1 MINLPQELDN
11 LSKYYTQKKQ
21 RIDLYLDMN
30 KQKVVGLT
38 KLTFE
43 AKNDNF
49 EEIPENLNLY
59 LNAENININY
69 IKLQKYSKKDIQE
82 NTGRG
87 GRGTGPKN
95 VATNQNLIP
104 LEYKNTST
112 YEYKDYLKELYE
124 NIEDIES
131 FNNVNRVEWEIRQQ
145 GNLIIK
151 LPKKYII
158 DKNIIINN
166 NSVTNKNDDN
176 TDKQHI
182 NNNKI
187 NNEKQSLNKNNNLI
201 HKIKIIINYI
211 LIEKNIGIIFQ
222 EFYESRTDTSYT
234 ICYTPNF
241 YYNTQNW
248 VPCIYK
254 LNLQIFWSLYLY
266 IPDNYM
272 AYTSC
277 LLNQITK
284 DTNGKKLIVS
294 KCNEPTTARNIGFI
308 SLHDKLFIRYF
319 DPSNKNFYIVGNES
333 KREKIE
339 QNLINNKLI
348 GTLYNY
354 YDEFFDINE
363 INIKSN
369 LNTPTAIIFIPY
381 LSINCPS
388 QGFKKFLKLK
398 DEFYF
403 SFIKFP
409 SLYILPEKFIY
420 TQLVPEISKIQL
432 RMLSKIFITNYIG
445 GLIIEKTYADF
456 WIINGLESW
465 LSNLFLNKVFDSCYI
480 KAKLY
485 QYILKFKKICKEGK
499 EKLPLYT
506 NNFSHPLEVQLNPI
520 YDLKSKIIFHL
531 LESAVEKIFIQ
542 KALKN
547 IINERNKKGYNI
559 STESLIKIFKKNCGI
574 NLKHF
579 MDLYVYKTG
588 MFEINLDYTYSQK
601 TNSIDIK
608 IHQEQIAK
616 YYYEKHPFFYIDNID
631 MNFLNKVGKN
641 IQVIDY
647 RTKPNRYFNVMFN
660 LNILQ
665 TNGIEIMKDIHQIKL
680 ESDKETYTQNFP
692 LISKIRKTDLKK
704 REQEFIQDLI
714 DKTGIN
720 KIYQNDEIEK
730 IFTQNS
736 ILWLRVDSELSS
748 LHINK
753 INQQHILYE
762 YIKIFRDGDYVGQME
777 SLYNIGKSE
786 ENYSKTLKILRTLI
800 EYPNIYYKI
809 RQYAIK
815 VYIKILLKLKNE
827 DEYQFLL
834 DILDDCYND
843 LLKNKTNL
851 NLEAYY
857 VMKEI
862 VKYLGEYKETNFNTF
877 YTVGLVTNSTMQ
889 NKIIEKF
896 LAILFSNELN
906 TITGY
911 DNCYI
916 MADILI
922 SSSKLNLQEKSNY
935 LLKKILKNL
944 RIEKLKRSVN
954 EITIISTLYALINLL
969 IRNKFFIMKEKS
981 KFNEILNEI
990 FQEVNYY
997 INNDTENYELKV
1009 FLEYF
1014 HIFMIFYK
1022 SQNFSEFSKNLLF
1035 FVLGE
1040 ENINN
1045 INYTNS
1051 NIDNNN
1057 NINSFSTKNNLEI
1070 ITKIKAM
1077 SYLFEDNILYFE
1089 TIEDKIILLSSLKKI
1104 LFSPICYIRG
1114 DCRYIMQELY
1124 SKFFSQEIK
1133 EKEKY
1138 KDKEKSEVKEDYNS
1152 KEFLL
1157 NKINKNYINYSSK
1170 PYADDDWLYTFIN
1183 EDRASLESEDD
1194 ENNEQDDMSNDTNRP
1209 GSING
1214 INSVQIKK
1222 YKQKYKDDEY
1232 ALNNIDIN
1240 LEKSFNEILIDI
1252 VEKLWGHPIAEP
1264 FTYELNE
1271 ETLGDLY
1278 QQYMDIINNPI
1289 DLDTI
1294 KKKILRNEYDSF
1306 MSFNKDV
1313 NLMFYN
1319 CRLFNQRG
1327 SPLYIQGNHLEDYY
1341 KLITTPLKKNKLL
1354 NKNYQPIGNIKISL
1368 DGNNNNI
1375 IESDKKLNSEEKN
1388 SNMNYINKI
1397 NINLNNSDIK
1407 SKSSNKNNHFLSYDK
1422 NENHEENNKFMIPS
1436 SIMDFHDYEEGES
1449 SKNNVELLNK
1459 KEVLSKNKNHNKK
1472 NKSNKNKKT
1481 ITTTNQSSNF
1491 IINLDEKDE

>member
-1 MINLPQELDN
+1 MINPSQELDN

-30 KQKVVGLT
+30 SHKVVGLT

-43 AKNDNF
+43 AKNEIF
-49 EEIPENLNLY
+49 EEIPEFLTLDLNG
-59 LNAENININY
+59 ENIDINY
-69 IKLQKYSKKDIQE
+69 VKMQKNSKKGKEFQE
-82 NTGRG
+82 NIGRG
-87 GRGTGPKN
+87 GRNGRPKN
-95 VATNQNLIP
+95 LAENQNLIP
-104 LEYKNTST
+104 LEFKTCSPNNYKN
-112 YEYKDYLKELYE
+112 YLYNLYE
-124 NIEDIES
+124 NIEELES
-131 FNNVNRVEWEIRQQ
+131 FKNINRVEWEIRQK
-145 GNLIIK
+145 GNLKIK
-151 LPKKYII
+151 IPKKYII
-158 DKNIIINN
+158 DKNAEINN
-166 NSVTNKNDDN
+166 NSAFNKNNDN
-176 TDKQHI
+176 LEK
-182 NNNKI
+182 NLNEN
-187 NNEKQSLNKNNNLI
+187 NNEKQNSLNINNNLI
-201 HKIKIIINYI
+201 KKIKIIINYK

-241 YYNTQNW
+241 YFNTQNW

-254 LNLQIFWSLYLY
+254 LSLQIYWSLYLY

-277 LLNQITK
+277 LLYQINK
-284 DTNGKKLIVS
+284 DPKGKKLIVS

-319 DPSNKNFYIVGNES
+319 DPSNKNFFIVGNES

-339 QNLINNKLI
+339 KNLINNKLI

-381 LSINCPS
+381 LSINCPY

-398 DEFYF
+398 EEFYF

-432 RMLSKIFITNYIG
+432 RVLSKIFITNYIG

-465 LSNLFLNKVFDSCYI
+465 LSNLFLNKVFDNCYI

-485 QYILKFKKICKEGK
+485 QYILKFKKICKAGK
-499 EKLPLYT
+499 ETLPLFT
-506 NNFSHPLEVQLNPI
+506 NNFSHPIEMQLNQI

-531 LESAVEKIFIQ
+531 IEAQIEKIFIQ

-559 STESLIKIFKKNCGI
+559 SNEYLIKIFKKNCGL

-588 MFEINLDYTYSQK
+588 MFEINLDYTYNQK

-608 IHQEQIAK
+608 IHQEQVAK
-616 YYYEKHPFFYIDNID
+616 YYYEKHPYFYLDNID
-631 MNFLNKVGKN
+631 VDFLNKIGKN

-647 RTKPNRYFNVMFN
+647 RTKPNRYFDVLFN

-680 ESDKETYTQNFP
+680 EADKENYSQNFP
-692 LISKIRKTDLKK
+692 LISKIRRTDLKK

-714 DKTGIN
+714 DNTGIN
-720 KIYQNDEIEK
+720 KIYSNDEIEK

-762 YIKIFRDGDYVGQME
+762 YIKLFRDGDYIGQME

-786 ENYSKTLKILRTLI
+786 ENYDKTLKILRTLI
-800 EYPNIYYKI
+800 EYPNIYYKV

-815 VYIKILLKLKNE
+815 IYIKILLKLRNE

-834 DILDDCYND
+834 DMLDDCYNE

-851 NLEAYY
+851 NSETYY

-862 VKYLGEYKETNFNTF
+862 VKYLGEYKETNFNKF

-889 NKIIEKF
+889 NKIIDKF

-981 KFNEILNEI
+981 KYNEILNEI

-997 INNDTENYELKV
+997 INNDTENYELRV

-1022 SQNFSEFSKNLLF
+1022 SQNFSDFSNYLLK
-1035 FVLGE
+1035 FVLE
-1040 ENINN
+1040 EEEDINKN
-1045 INYTNS
+1045 TINEKN
-1051 NIDNNN
+1051 DN
-1057 NINSFSTKNNLEI
+1057 NINSFSIKKNFSM

-1077 SYLFEDNILYFE
+1077 SYLFEDNIIYFDS
-1089 TIEDKIILLSSLKKI
+1089 IEDKIIFLSSLKKI
-1104 LFSPICYIRG
+1104 LFSPICYLRG
-1114 DCRYIMQELY
+1114 DCRYIMQDIYE
-1124 SKFFSQEIK
+1124 KFFYQEISK
-1133 EKEKY
+1133 
-1138 KDKEKSEVKEDYNS
+1138 KSINKNNINEI
-1152 KEFLL
+1152 EFL

-1183 EDRASLESEDD
+1183 EDRASMESDD
-1194 ENNEQDDMSNDTNRP
+1194 DDNNDQDDISNDTHRQVN
-1209 GSING
+1209 ING
-1214 INSVQIKK
+1214 INSLQIKK

-1232 ALNNIDIN
+1232 ALNNLEIN
-1240 LEKSFNEILIDI
+1240 LDNSFNEILLNIID
-1252 VEKLWGHPIAEP
+1252 KLWGHPISEP

-1278 QQYMDIINNPI
+1278 KQYMDIIETPI

-1294 KKKILRNEYDSF
+1294 KNKILRNEYDSF
-1306 MSFNKDV
+1306 ISFNKDI
-1313 NLMFYN
+1313 NLMFNN
-1319 CRLFNQRG
+1319 CRLFNERG
-1327 SPLYIQGNHLEDYY
+1327 SQLYIQGIHLEDYY
-1341 KLITTPLKKNKLL
+1341 KLITTPLKKNKIL
-1354 NKNYQPIGNIKISL
+1354 NKNYNPGNLKISIGNNLNENQKNEDTNKNIINNKNINNDLKIKINSKNAFDYDKNQL
-1368 DGNNNNI
+1368 NNNNNKFI
-1375 IESDKKLNSEEKN
+1375 IPSNVIHFNNIDEESDN
-1388 SNMNYINKI
+1388 
-1397 NINLNNSDIK
+1397 
-1407 SKSSNKNNHFLSYDK
+1407 
-1422 NENHEENNKFMIPS
+1422 
-1436 SIMDFHDYEEGES
+1436 
-1449 SKNNVELLNK
+1449 KNNVELLNK
-1459 KEVLSKNKNHNKK
+1459 KEVLGKNKNHNNKK
-1472 NKSNKNKKT
+1472 NKNNKNKSKKYN
-1481 ITTTNQSSNF
+1481 ITNNTNSSF
-1491 IINLDEKDE
+1491 IINLDEKDEDL

>member
-1 MINLPQELDN
+1 MTNPSQEVDN

-21 RIDLYLDMN
+21 RIDLFLDMN
-30 KQKVVGLT
+30 SQKVVGQT
-38 KLTFE
+38 KLTF
-43 AKNDNF
+43 AVKNEII
-49 EEIPENLNLY
+49 EEIPEILTLY
-59 LNAENININY
+59 LNAENININSVKMQ
-69 IKLQKYSKKDIQE
+69 INKKKE
-82 NTGRG
+82 KEFSEGPGKGGRG
-87 GRGTGPKN
+87 GSSKN
-95 VATNQNLIP
+95 LIIEQNFIP
-104 LEYKNTST
+104 LEYKNSWTN
-112 YEYKDYLKELYE
+112 EYKNYLNNLYE
-124 NIEDIES
+124 NIEELES
-131 FNNVNRVEWEIRQQ
+131 FKNINRVEWEIRQQ
-145 GNLIIK
+145 GNLSIK
-151 LPKKYII
+151 IPKKFII
-158 DKNIIINN
+158 DNNGGINN
-166 NSVTNKNDDN
+166 NSISNKNEDIL
-176 TDKQHI
+176 DKNINI
-182 NNNKI
+182 NNKNI
-187 NNEKQSLNKNNNLI
+187 NEKQNSLNKNNNLFQ
-201 HKIKIIINYI
+201 KIKISIDYT
-211 LIEKNIGIIFQ
+211 LIEKNIGIVFQ

-254 LNLQIFWSLYLY
+254 LNLQIFWTLYLY

-277 LLNQITK
+277 LLNQIAK
-284 DTNGKKLIVS
+284 DTNGKKLIIS

-319 DPSNKNFYIVGNES
+319 DPTNKNFFIVANES
-333 KREKIE
+333 KKEKIE
-339 QNLINNKLI
+339 KNLINNKLI

-363 INIKSN
+363 INLKSN

-381 LSINCPS
+381 LSINCPF

-398 DEFYF
+398 EEYYF

-420 TQLVPEISKIQL
+420 SQLVPEISKIQL

-485 QYILKFKKICKEGK
+485 QYILKFKKICKAGK
-499 EKLPLYT
+499 ETLPLYT
-506 NNFSHPLEVQLNPI
+506 NNFSHPIELQLNQI
-520 YDLKSKIIFHL
+520 FDLKSKIVFHL
-531 LESAVEKIFIQ
+531 LEAQVEKIYIQ

-559 STESLIKIFKKNCGI
+559 STDYLVKIFKKNCGN

-588 MFEINLDYTYSQK
+588 MFEINLEYTYSQK

-616 YYYEKHPFFYIDNID
+616 YYYENHPFFYIENID
-631 MNFLNKVGKN
+631 VNFLNKVGKN

-647 RTKPNRYFNVMFN
+647 RTKPNRYFDVFFN

-680 ESDKETYTQNFP
+680 ESDKENYSQNFP

-714 DKTGIN
+714 DNTGIN
-720 KIYQNDEIEK
+720 KIYSNEQIEK

-748 LHINK
+748 LHVNK
-753 INQQHILYE
+753 INQQDILYE
-762 YIKIFRDGDYVGQME
+762 YIKLFRDGDYVGQME

-786 ENYSKTLKILRTLI
+786 ENYDKTLKILRTLI

-815 VYIKILLKLKNE
+815 IYIKILLKLKNE

-834 DILDDCYND
+834 DILDDCYNE

-851 NLEAYY
+851 NLETYY
-857 VMKEI
+857 VMKEV
-862 VKYLGEYKETNFNTF
+862 VKFLGEYKETNFKKF
-877 YTVGLVTNSTMQ
+877 FTVGLVTNSSMQ

-922 SSSKLNLQEKSNY
+922 SSSKLNLQEKSNF

-969 IRNKFFIMKEKS
+969 IRNKFFILKEKT

-997 INNDTENYELKV
+997 INNDTENYELRV

-1014 HIFMIFYK
+1014 HIFMLFYK
-1022 SQNFSEFSKNLLF
+1022 SQNYTEFSNNLVNFIL
-1035 FVLGE
+1035 E
-1040 ENINN
+1040 EDNL
-1045 INYTNS
+1045 
-1051 NIDNNN
+1051 DNNN
-1057 NINSFSTKNNLEI
+1057 SDNNDNNIKAFSIKQNFGM
-1070 ITKIKAM
+1070 ITKIKSM
-1077 SYLFEDNILYFE
+1077 SYLFEDNILYFDS
-1089 TIEDKIILLSSLKKI
+1089 IEDKIIFLSSLKKI
-1104 LFSPICYIRG
+1104 LFSPICYLRG
-1114 DCRYIMQELY
+1114 DCRFIMEDLY
-1124 SKFFSQEIK
+1124 NKFFNQEITQK
-1133 EKEKY
+1133 GINNGENNLKGT
-1138 KDKEKSEVKEDYNS
+1138 N
-1152 KEFLL
+1152 LL
-1157 NKINKNYINYSSK
+1157 NRLNKNYIRYSSK

-1183 EDRASLESEDD
+1183 EDRASLESEED
-1194 ENNEQDDMSNDTNRP
+1194 ENNDQDDISNDTHRP
-1209 GSING
+1209 GGMNG
-1214 INSVQIKK
+1214 INSLQIKK
-1222 YKQKYKDDEY
+1222 YKQKYKDDDY
-1232 ALNNIDIN
+1232 ALNNIEIN
-1240 LEKSFNEILIDI
+1240 TDKPFNEILIDI
-1252 VEKLWGHPIAEP
+1252 VGKLWGHPLSEP

-1278 QQYMDIINNPI
+1278 QQYMDIISTPI

-1294 KKKILRNEYDSF
+1294 KKKILKNGYENFS
-1306 MSFNKDV
+1306 SFNKDI
-1313 NLMFYN
+1313 NLMFNN
-1319 CRLFNQRG
+1319 CRMFNEKF
-1327 SPLYIQGNHLEDYY
+1327 SPLYTQGIHLEEYY
-1341 KLITTPLKKNKLL
+1341 KLISTPLKKIKLINKD
-1354 NKNYQPIGNIKISL
+1354 YHPINIKIP
-1368 DGNNNNI
+1368 NT
-1375 IESDKKLNSEEKN
+1375 
-1388 SNMNYINKI
+1388 
-1397 NINLNNSDIK
+1397 NLE
-1407 SKSSNKNNHFLSYDK
+1407 SNKKIKNDDSNNKSNLSYDK
-1422 NENHEENNKFMIPS
+1422 NKNLNSLEEYDKSELNTNDNNKFLIPS
-1436 SIMDFHDYEEGES
+1436 SGINFNFKDYDEDHS
-1449 SKNNVELLNK
+1449 NNIELLNK
-1459 KEVLSKNKNHNKK
+1459 KEILGKNKNHNKDKKSK
-1472 NKSNKNKKT
+1472 NNKNKNKKNSSNNN
-1481 ITTTNQSSNF
+1481 TNSNF
-1491 IINLDEKDE
+1491 IINLDEKDD

>member
-1 MINLPQELDN
+1 
-11 LSKYYTQKKQ
+11 
-21 RIDLYLDMN
+21 
-30 KQKVVGLT
+30 
-38 KLTFE
+38 
-43 AKNDNF
+43 
-49 EEIPENLNLY
+49 
-59 LNAENININY
+59 
-69 IKLQKYSKKDIQE
+69 
-82 NTGRG
+82 
-87 GRGTGPKN
+87 
-95 VATNQNLIP
+95 
-104 LEYKNTST
+104 
-112 YEYKDYLKELYE
+112 
-124 NIEDIES
+124 
-131 FNNVNRVEWEIRQQ
+131 
-145 GNLIIK
+145 
-151 LPKKYII
+151 
-158 DKNIIINN
+158 
-166 NSVTNKNDDN
+166 
-176 TDKQHI
+176 
-182 NNNKI
+182 
-187 NNEKQSLNKNNNLI
+187 
-201 HKIKIIINYI
+201 
-211 LIEKNIGIIFQ
+211 
-222 EFYESRTDTSYT
+222 
-234 ICYTPNF
+234 
-241 YYNTQNW
+241 
-248 VPCIYK
+248 
-254 LNLQIFWSLYLY
+254 
-266 IPDNYM
+266 
-272 AYTSC
+272 
-277 LLNQITK
+277 
-284 DTNGKKLIVS
+284 
-294 KCNEPTTARNIGFI
+294 
-308 SLHDKLFIRYF
+308 
-319 DPSNKNFYIVGNES
+319 
-333 KREKIE
+333 
-339 QNLINNKLI
+339 
-348 GTLYNY
+348 
-354 YDEFFDINE
+354 
-363 INIKSN
+363 
-369 LNTPTAIIFIPY
+369 
-381 LSINCPS
+381 
-388 QGFKKFLKLK
+388 
-398 DEFYF
+398 
-403 SFIKFP
+403 
-409 SLYILPEKFIY
+409 
-420 TQLVPEISKIQL
+420 
-432 RMLSKIFITNYIG
+432 
-445 GLIIEKTYADF
+445 
-456 WIINGLESW
+456 
-465 LSNLFLNKVFDSCYI
+465 
-480 KAKLY
+480 
-485 QYILKFKKICKEGK
+485 
-499 EKLPLYT
+499 
-506 NNFSHPLEVQLNPI
+506 
-520 YDLKSKIIFHL
+520 
-531 LESAVEKIFIQ
+531 
-542 KALKN
+542 
-547 IINERNKKGYNI
+547 
-559 STESLIKIFKKNCGI
+559 
-574 NLKHF
+574 
-579 MDLYVYKTG
+579 
-588 MFEINLDYTYSQK
+588 
-601 TNSIDIK
+601 
-608 IHQEQIAK
+608 
-616 YYYEKHPFFYIDNID
+616 
-631 MNFLNKVGKN
+631 
-641 IQVIDY
+641 
-647 RTKPNRYFNVMFN
+647 
-660 LNILQ
+660 
-665 TNGIEIMKDIHQIKL
+665 MKDIHQIKL
-680 ESDKETYTQNFP
+680 ESDKENYTQNFP

-714 DKTGIN
+714 DNTGIN
-720 KIYQNDEIEK
+720 KIYPNDEIEK

-786 ENYSKTLKILRTLI
+786 DNYGKTLKILRTLI

-815 VYIKILLKLKNE
+815 VYVKILLKLKNE

-862 VKYLGEYKETNFNTF
+862 VKYLGEYKETNFNKF

-1040 ENINN
+1040 DNINN
-1045 INYTNS
+1045 INYNNNS
-1051 NIDNNN
+1051 NND
-1057 NINSFSTKNNLEI
+1057 NINSSSTKNNLDI
-1070 ITKIKAM
+1070 IIKIKAM

-1089 TIEDKIILLSSLKKI
+1089 SIEDKIILLSSLKKI

-1124 SKFFSQEIK
+1124 SKFFEQEIK

-1138 KDKEKSEVKEDYNS
+1138 KEKAEGQEDYNS
-1152 KEFLL
+1152 KEYLL
-1157 NKINKNYINYSSK
+1157 NKMNKNYINYASK

-1194 ENNEQDDMSNDTNRP
+1194 ENNDQDDMSNDTHRP

-1222 YKQKYKDDEY
+1222 YKQRYKDDEY

-1240 LEKSFNEILIDI
+1240 LEKTFNEILLDI
-1252 VEKLWGHPIAEP
+1252 VDKLWGHPIAEP

-1278 QQYMDIINNPI
+1278 QQYMDIISTPI

-1306 MSFNKDV
+1306 TSFNKDI

-1319 CRLFNQRG
+1319 CRLFNERG
-1327 SPLYIQGNHLEDYY
+1327 SALYVQGIHLEDYY
-1341 KLITTPLKKNKLL
+1341 KLISTPLKKNKLL
-1354 NKNYQPIGNIKISL
+1354 NKNYQPIGNIKISF
-1368 DGNNNNI
+1368 DGNNSMEN
-1375 IESDKKLNSEEKN
+1375 DKKVNSEDKN
-1388 SNMNYINKI
+1388 SNIFNKI

-1407 SKSSNKNNHFLSYDK
+1407 SKSNNKNSFYLSYDK

-1436 SIMDFHDYEEGES
+1436 SIMDINDFEDGES
-1449 SKNNVELLNK
+1449 SKNNAELLNK
-1459 KEVLSKNKNHNKK
+1459 KELLSKNKNHNKK
-1472 NKSNKNKKT
+1472 NKSNKNKKA
-1481 ITTTNQSSNF
+1481 NQNSNF

>member
-1 MINLPQELDN
+1 MINPSQELDN

-30 KQKVVGLT
+30 SHKVVGLT

-43 AKNDNF
+43 AKNEIF
-49 EEIPENLNLY
+49 EEIPEFLTLDLNG
-59 LNAENININY
+59 ENIDINY
-69 IKLQKYSKKDIQE
+69 VKMQKNSKKGKEFQE
-82 NTGRG
+82 NIGRG
-87 GRGTGPKN
+87 GRNGRPKN
-95 VATNQNLIP
+95 LAENQNLIQ
-104 LEYKNTST
+104 LEFKTCSPNNYKN
-112 YEYKDYLKELYE
+112 YLYNLYE
-124 NIEDIES
+124 NIEELES
-131 FNNVNRVEWEIRQQ
+131 FKNINRVEWEIRQK
-145 GNLIIK
+145 GNLKIK
-151 LPKKYII
+151 IPKKYII
-158 DKNIIINN
+158 DKNAEINN
-166 NSVTNKNDDN
+166 NSAFNKNNDN
-176 TDKQHI
+176 LEK
-182 NNNKI
+182 NLNEN
-187 NNEKQSLNKNNNLI
+187 NNEKQNSLNINNNLI
-201 HKIKIIINYI
+201 KKIKIIINYK

-241 YYNTQNW
+241 YFNTQNW

-254 LNLQIFWSLYLY
+254 LSLQIYWSLYLY

-277 LLNQITK
+277 LLYQINK
-284 DTNGKKLIVS
+284 DPKGKKLIVS

-319 DPSNKNFYIVGNES
+319 DPSNKNFFIVGNES

-339 QNLINNKLI
+339 KNLINNKLI

-381 LSINCPS
+381 LSINCPY

-398 DEFYF
+398 EEFYF

-432 RMLSKIFITNYIG
+432 RVLSKIFITNYIG

-465 LSNLFLNKVFDSCYI
+465 LSNLFLNKVFDNCYI

-485 QYILKFKKICKEGK
+485 QYILKFKKICKAGK
-499 EKLPLYT
+499 ETLPLFT
-506 NNFSHPLEVQLNPI
+506 NNFSHPIEMQLNQI

-531 LESAVEKIFIQ
+531 IEAQVEKIFIQ

-559 STESLIKIFKKNCGI
+559 SNEYLIKIFKKNCGL

-588 MFEINLDYTYSQK
+588 MFEINLDYTYNQK

-608 IHQEQIAK
+608 IHQEQVAK
-616 YYYEKHPFFYIDNID
+616 YYYEKHPYFYLDNID
-631 MNFLNKVGKN
+631 VDFLNKIGKN

-647 RTKPNRYFNVMFN
+647 RTKPNRYFDVLFN

-680 ESDKETYTQNFP
+680 EADKENYSQNFP
-692 LISKIRKTDLKK
+692 LISKIRRTDLKK

-714 DKTGIN
+714 DNTGIN
-720 KIYQNDEIEK
+720 KIYSNDEIEK

-762 YIKIFRDGDYVGQME
+762 YIKLFRDGDYIGQME

-786 ENYSKTLKILRTLI
+786 ENYDKTLKILRTLI
-800 EYPNIYYKI
+800 EYPNIYYKV

-815 VYIKILLKLKNE
+815 IYIKILLKLRNE

-834 DILDDCYND
+834 DMLDDCYNE

-851 NLEAYY
+851 NSETYY

-862 VKYLGEYKETNFNTF
+862 VKYLGEYKETNFNKF

-889 NKIIEKF
+889 NKIIDKF

-981 KFNEILNEI
+981 KYNEILNEI

-997 INNDTENYELKV
+997 INNDTENYELRV

-1022 SQNFSEFSKNLLF
+1022 SQNFSDFSNYLLK
-1035 FVLGE
+1035 FVLE
-1040 ENINN
+1040 EEEDINKN
-1045 INYTNS
+1045 TINEKN
-1051 NIDNNN
+1051 DN
-1057 NINSFSTKNNLEI
+1057 NINSFSIKKNFSM

-1077 SYLFEDNILYFE
+1077 SYLFEDNIIYFDS
-1089 TIEDKIILLSSLKKI
+1089 IEDKIIFLSSLKKI
-1104 LFSPICYIRG
+1104 LFSPICYLRG
-1114 DCRYIMQELY
+1114 DCRYIMQDIYE
-1124 SKFFSQEIK
+1124 KFFYQEISK
-1133 EKEKY
+1133 
-1138 KDKEKSEVKEDYNS
+1138 KSINKNNINEI
-1152 KEFLL
+1152 EFL

-1183 EDRASLESEDD
+1183 EDRASMESDD
-1194 ENNEQDDMSNDTNRP
+1194 DDNNDQDDISNDTHRQVN
-1209 GSING
+1209 ING
-1214 INSVQIKK
+1214 INSLQIKK

-1232 ALNNIDIN
+1232 ALNNLEIN
-1240 LEKSFNEILIDI
+1240 LDNSFNEILLNIID
-1252 VEKLWGHPIAEP
+1252 KLWGHPISEP

-1278 QQYMDIINNPI
+1278 KQYMDIIETPI

-1294 KKKILRNEYDSF
+1294 KNKILRNEYDSF
-1306 MSFNKDV
+1306 ISFNKDI
-1313 NLMFYN
+1313 NLMFNN
-1319 CRLFNQRG
+1319 CRLFNERG
-1327 SPLYIQGNHLEDYY
+1327 SQLYIQGIHLEDYY
-1341 KLITTPLKKNKLL
+1341 KLITTPLKKNKIL
-1354 NKNYQPIGNIKISL
+1354 NKNYNPGNLKISIGNNLNESQKNEDTNKNIINNKNINNDLKIKINSKNAFDYDKNQL
-1368 DGNNNNI
+1368 NNNNNKFI
-1375 IESDKKLNSEEKN
+1375 IPSNVIHFNNIDEESDN
-1388 SNMNYINKI
+1388 
-1397 NINLNNSDIK
+1397 
-1407 SKSSNKNNHFLSYDK
+1407 
-1422 NENHEENNKFMIPS
+1422 
-1436 SIMDFHDYEEGES
+1436 
-1449 SKNNVELLNK
+1449 KNNVELLNK
-1459 KEVLSKNKNHNKK
+1459 KEVLGKNKNHNNKK
-1472 NKSNKNKKT
+1472 NKNNKNKSKKYN
-1481 ITTTNQSSNF
+1481 ITNNTNSSF
-1491 IINLDEKDE
+1491 IINLDEKDEDL

>member
-1 MINLPQELDN
+1 MINPSQELDN

-30 KQKVVGLT
+30 SHKVVGLT

-43 AKNDNF
+43 AKNEIF
-49 EEIPENLNLY
+49 EEIPEFLTLDLNG
-59 LNAENININY
+59 ENININY
-69 IKLQKYSKKDIQE
+69 VKMQKNSKKGKEFQE
-82 NTGRG
+82 NMGRG
-87 GRGTGPKN
+87 GRNGRPKN
-95 VATNQNLIP
+95 IAENQNLIP
-104 LEYKNTST
+104 LEFKTCSPNNYKN
-112 YEYKDYLKELYE
+112 YLYDLYE
-124 NIEDIES
+124 NIEELES
-131 FNNVNRVEWEIRQQ
+131 FKNINRVEWEIRQK
-145 GNLIIK
+145 GNLKIK
-151 LPKKYII
+151 IPKKYII
-158 DKNIIINN
+158 DKNAEINN
-166 NSVTNKNDDN
+166 NSAFNKNNDN
-176 TDKQHI
+176 LEK
-182 NNNKI
+182 NLNEN
-187 NNEKQSLNKNNNLI
+187 NNEKQNSLNINNNLI
-201 HKIKIIINYI
+201 KKIKIIINYK

-241 YYNTQNW
+241 YFNTQNW

-254 LNLQIFWSLYLY
+254 LSLQIYWSLYLY

-277 LLNQITK
+277 LLYQINK
-284 DTNGKKLIVS
+284 DPKGKKLIVS

-319 DPSNKNFYIVGNES
+319 DPSNKNFFIVGNES

-339 QNLINNKLI
+339 KNLINNKLI

-381 LSINCPS
+381 LSINCPY

-398 DEFYF
+398 EEFYF

-432 RMLSKIFITNYIG
+432 RVLSKIFITNYIG

-465 LSNLFLNKVFDSCYI
+465 LSNLFLNKVFDNCYI

-485 QYILKFKKICKEGK
+485 QYILKFKKICKAGK
-499 EKLPLYT
+499 ETLPLFT
-506 NNFSHPLEVQLNPI
+506 NNFSHPIEMQLNQI

-531 LESAVEKIFIQ
+531 IEAQVEKIFIQ

-559 STESLIKIFKKNCGI
+559 SNEYLIKIFKKNCGL

-588 MFEINLDYTYSQK
+588 MFEINLDYTYNQK

-608 IHQEQIAK
+608 IHQEQVAK
-616 YYYEKHPFFYIDNID
+616 YYYEKHPYFYLDNID
-631 MNFLNKVGKN
+631 VDFLNKIGKN

-647 RTKPNRYFNVMFN
+647 RTKPNRYFDVLFN

-680 ESDKETYTQNFP
+680 EADKENYSQNFP
-692 LISKIRKTDLKK
+692 LISKIRRTDLKK

-714 DKTGIN
+714 DNTGIN
-720 KIYQNDEIEK
+720 KIYSNDEIEK

-762 YIKIFRDGDYVGQME
+762 YIKLFRDGDYIGQME

-786 ENYSKTLKILRTLI
+786 ENYDKTLKILRTLI
-800 EYPNIYYKI
+800 EYPNIYYKV

-815 VYIKILLKLKNE
+815 IYIKILLKLRNE

-834 DILDDCYND
+834 DMLDDCYNE

-851 NLEAYY
+851 NSETYY

-862 VKYLGEYKETNFNTF
+862 VKYLGEYKETNFNKF

-889 NKIIEKF
+889 NKIIDKF

-981 KFNEILNEI
+981 KYNEILNEI

-997 INNDTENYELKV
+997 INNDTENYELRV

-1022 SQNFSEFSKNLLF
+1022 SQNFSDFSNYLLK
-1035 FVLGE
+1035 FVLE
-1040 ENINN
+1040 EEEDINKN
-1045 INYTNS
+1045 TINEKN
-1051 NIDNNN
+1051 DN
-1057 NINSFSTKNNLEI
+1057 NINSFSIKKNFSM

-1077 SYLFEDNILYFE
+1077 SYLFEDNIIYFDS
-1089 TIEDKIILLSSLKKI
+1089 IEDKIIFLSSLKKI
-1104 LFSPICYIRG
+1104 LFSPICYLRG
-1114 DCRYIMQELY
+1114 DCRYIMQDIYE
-1124 SKFFSQEIK
+1124 KFFYQEI
-1133 EKEKY
+1133 
-1138 KDKEKSEVKEDYNS
+1138 S
-1152 KEFLL
+1152 KKNINKNNINEIEFL

-1183 EDRASLESEDD
+1183 EDRASMESDD
-1194 ENNEQDDMSNDTNRP
+1194 DDNNDQDDISNDTHRQVN
-1209 GSING
+1209 ING
-1214 INSVQIKK
+1214 INSLQIKK

-1232 ALNNIDIN
+1232 ALNNLEIN
-1240 LEKSFNEILIDI
+1240 LDNSFNEILLNIID
-1252 VEKLWGHPIAEP
+1252 KLWGHPISEP

-1278 QQYMDIINNPI
+1278 KQYMDIIETPI

-1294 KKKILRNEYDSF
+1294 KNKILRNEYDSF
-1306 MSFNKDV
+1306 ISFNKDI
-1313 NLMFYN
+1313 NLMFNN
-1319 CRLFNQRG
+1319 CRLFNERG
-1327 SPLYIQGNHLEDYY
+1327 SQLYIQGIHLEDYY
-1341 KLITTPLKKNKLL
+1341 KLITTPLKKNKIL
-1354 NKNYQPIGNIKISL
+1354 NKNYNPGNLKISIGNNLNESQKNEDTNKNIINNKNINNDLKIKINSKNAFDYDKNQL
-1368 DGNNNNI
+1368 NNNNNKFI
-1375 IESDKKLNSEEKN
+1375 IPSNVIHFNNIDEESDN
-1388 SNMNYINKI
+1388 
-1397 NINLNNSDIK
+1397 
-1407 SKSSNKNNHFLSYDK
+1407 
-1422 NENHEENNKFMIPS
+1422 
-1436 SIMDFHDYEEGES
+1436 
-1449 SKNNVELLNK
+1449 KNNVELLNK
-1459 KEVLSKNKNHNKK
+1459 KEVLGKNKNHNNKK
-1472 NKSNKNKKT
+1472 NKNNKNKSKKYN
-1481 ITTTNQSSNF
+1481 ITNNTNSSF
-1491 IINLDEKDE
+1491 IINLDEKDEDL

>member
-1 MINLPQELDN
+1 MTNPSQEVDN

-21 RIDLYLDMN
+21 RIDLFLDMN
-30 KQKVVGLT
+30 SQKVVGQT
-38 KLTFE
+38 KLTFVV
-43 AKNDNF
+43 KNEII
-49 EEIPENLNLY
+49 EEIPEILTLY
-59 LNAENININY
+59 LNAENININSVKMQ
-69 IKLQKYSKKDIQE
+69 INKKKE
-82 NTGRG
+82 KEFSEGPGKGGRG
-87 GRGTGPKN
+87 GSSKN
-95 VATNQNLIP
+95 LIIEQNFIP
-104 LEYKNTST
+104 LEYKNSWTN
-112 YEYKDYLKELYE
+112 EYKNYLNNLYE
-124 NIEDIES
+124 NIEELES
-131 FNNVNRVEWEIRQQ
+131 FKNINRVEWEIRQQ
-145 GNLIIK
+145 GNLSIK
-151 LPKKYII
+151 IPKKFII
-158 DKNIIINN
+158 DNNGGINN
-166 NSVTNKNDDN
+166 NSISNKNEDIL
-176 TDKQHI
+176 DKNINI
-182 NNNKI
+182 NNKNI
-187 NNEKQSLNKNNNLI
+187 NEKQNSLNKNNNLFQ
-201 HKIKIIINYI
+201 KIKISIDYT
-211 LIEKNIGIIFQ
+211 LIEKNIGIVFQ

-254 LNLQIFWSLYLY
+254 LNLQIFWTLYLY

-277 LLNQITK
+277 LLNQIAK
-284 DTNGKKLIVS
+284 DTNGKKLIIS

-319 DPSNKNFYIVGNES
+319 DPTNKNFFIVANES
-333 KREKIE
+333 KKEKIE
-339 QNLINNKLI
+339 KNLINNKLI

-363 INIKSN
+363 INLKSN

-381 LSINCPS
+381 LSINCPF

-398 DEFYF
+398 EEYYF

-420 TQLVPEISKIQL
+420 SQLVPEISKIQL

-485 QYILKFKKICKEGK
+485 QYILKFKKICKAGK
-499 EKLPLYT
+499 ETLPLYT
-506 NNFSHPLEVQLNPI
+506 NNFSHPIELQLNQI
-520 YDLKSKIIFHL
+520 FDLKSKIVFHL
-531 LESAVEKIFIQ
+531 LEAQVEKIYIQ

-559 STESLIKIFKKNCGI
+559 STDYLVKIFKKNCGN

-588 MFEINLDYTYSQK
+588 MFEINLEYTYSQK

-616 YYYEKHPFFYIDNID
+616 YYYENHPFFYIENID
-631 MNFLNKVGKN
+631 VNFLNKVGKN

-647 RTKPNRYFNVMFN
+647 RTKPNRYFDVFFN

-680 ESDKETYTQNFP
+680 ESDKENYSQNFP

-714 DKTGIN
+714 DNTGIN
-720 KIYQNDEIEK
+720 KIYSNEQIEK

-748 LHINK
+748 LHVNK
-753 INQQHILYE
+753 INQQDILYE
-762 YIKIFRDGDYVGQME
+762 YIKLFRDGDYVGQME

-786 ENYSKTLKILRTLI
+786 ENYDKTLKILRTLI

-815 VYIKILLKLKNE
+815 IYIKILLKLKNE

-834 DILDDCYND
+834 DILDDCYNE

-851 NLEAYY
+851 NLETYY
-857 VMKEI
+857 VMKEV
-862 VKYLGEYKETNFNTF
+862 VKFLGEYKETNFKKF
-877 YTVGLVTNSTMQ
+877 FTVGLVTNSSMQ

-922 SSSKLNLQEKSNY
+922 SSSKLNLQEKSNF

-969 IRNKFFIMKEKS
+969 IRNKFFILKEKT

-997 INNDTENYELKV
+997 INNDTENYELRV

-1014 HIFMIFYK
+1014 HIFMLFYK
-1022 SQNFSEFSKNLLF
+1022 SQNYTEFSNNLVNFIL
-1035 FVLGE
+1035 E
-1040 ENINN
+1040 EDNL
-1045 INYTNS
+1045 
-1051 NIDNNN
+1051 DNNN
-1057 NINSFSTKNNLEI
+1057 NSDNNDNNIKAFSIKQNFGM
-1070 ITKIKAM
+1070 ITKIKSM
-1077 SYLFEDNILYFE
+1077 SYLFEDNILYFDS
-1089 TIEDKIILLSSLKKI
+1089 IEDKIIFLSSLKKI
-1104 LFSPICYIRG
+1104 LFSPICYLRG
-1114 DCRYIMQELY
+1114 DCRFIMEDLY
-1124 SKFFSQEIK
+1124 NKFFNQEITQK
-1133 EKEKY
+1133 GINNGENNLKGT
-1138 KDKEKSEVKEDYNS
+1138 N
-1152 KEFLL
+1152 LL
-1157 NKINKNYINYSSK
+1157 NRLNKNYIRYSSK

-1183 EDRASLESEDD
+1183 EDRASLESEED
-1194 ENNEQDDMSNDTNRP
+1194 ENNDQDDISNDTHRP
-1209 GSING
+1209 GGMNG
-1214 INSVQIKK
+1214 INSLQIKK
-1222 YKQKYKDDEY
+1222 YKQKYKDDDY
-1232 ALNNIDIN
+1232 ALNNIEIN
-1240 LEKSFNEILIDI
+1240 TDKPFNEILIDI
-1252 VEKLWGHPIAEP
+1252 VGKLWGHPLSEP

-1278 QQYMDIINNPI
+1278 QQYMDIISTPI

-1294 KKKILRNEYDSF
+1294 KKKILKNGYENFS
-1306 MSFNKDV
+1306 SFNKDI
-1313 NLMFYN
+1313 NLMFNN
-1319 CRLFNQRG
+1319 CRMFNEKF
-1327 SPLYIQGNHLEDYY
+1327 SPLYTQGIHLEEYY
-1341 KLITTPLKKNKLL
+1341 KLISTPLKKIKLINKD
-1354 NKNYQPIGNIKISL
+1354 YHPINIKIP
-1368 DGNNNNI
+1368 NT
-1375 IESDKKLNSEEKN
+1375 
-1388 SNMNYINKI
+1388 
-1397 NINLNNSDIK
+1397 NLE
-1407 SKSSNKNNHFLSYDK
+1407 SNKKIKNDDSNNKSNISYDK
-1422 NENHEENNKFMIPS
+1422 NKNLNSLEEYDKSELNTNDNNKFLIPS
-1436 SIMDFHDYEEGES
+1436 SGINFNFKDYDEDHS
-1449 SKNNVELLNK
+1449 NNIELLNK
-1459 KEVLSKNKNHNKK
+1459 KEILGKNKNHNKDKKSK
-1472 NKSNKNKKT
+1472 NNKNKNKKNSSNNN
-1481 ITTTNQSSNF
+1481 TNSNF
-1491 IINLDEKDE
+1491 IINLDEKDD

>member
-1 MINLPQELDN
+1 MINPSQELDN

-30 KQKVVGLT
+30 SHKVVGLT

-43 AKNDNF
+43 AKNEIF
-49 EEIPENLNLY
+49 EEIPEFLTLDLNG
-59 LNAENININY
+59 ENIDINY
-69 IKLQKYSKKDIQE
+69 VKMQKNSKKGKEFQE
-82 NTGRG
+82 NIGRG
-87 GRGTGPKN
+87 GRNGRPKN
-95 VATNQNLIP
+95 LAENQNLIP
-104 LEYKNTST
+104 LEFKTCSPNNYKN
-112 YEYKDYLKELYE
+112 YLYNLYE
-124 NIEDIES
+124 NIEELES
-131 FNNVNRVEWEIRQQ
+131 FKNINRVEWEIRQK
-145 GNLIIK
+145 GNLKIK
-151 LPKKYII
+151 IPKKYII
-158 DKNIIINN
+158 DKNAEINN
-166 NSVTNKNDDN
+166 NSAFNKNNDN
-176 TDKQHI
+176 LEK
-182 NNNKI
+182 NLNEN
-187 NNEKQSLNKNNNLI
+187 NNEKQNSLNINNNLI
-201 HKIKIIINYI
+201 KKIKIIINYK

-241 YYNTQNW
+241 YFNTQNW

-254 LNLQIFWSLYLY
+254 LSLQIYWSLYLY

-277 LLNQITK
+277 LLYQINK
-284 DTNGKKLIVS
+284 DPKGKKLIVS

-319 DPSNKNFYIVGNES
+319 DPSNKNFFIVGNES

-339 QNLINNKLI
+339 KNLINNKLI

-381 LSINCPS
+381 LSINCPY

-398 DEFYF
+398 EEFYF

-432 RMLSKIFITNYIG
+432 RVLSKIFITNYIG

-465 LSNLFLNKVFDSCYI
+465 LSNLFLNKVFDNCYI

-485 QYILKFKKICKEGK
+485 QYILKFKKICKAGK
-499 EKLPLYT
+499 ETLPLFT
-506 NNFSHPLEVQLNPI
+506 NNFSHPIEMQLNQI

-531 LESAVEKIFIQ
+531 IEAQVEKIFIQ

-559 STESLIKIFKKNCGI
+559 SNEYLIKIFKKNCGL

-588 MFEINLDYTYSQK
+588 MFEINLDYTYNQK

-608 IHQEQIAK
+608 IHQEQVAK
-616 YYYEKHPFFYIDNID
+616 YYYEKHPYFYLDNID
-631 MNFLNKVGKN
+631 VDFLNKIGKN

-647 RTKPNRYFNVMFN
+647 RTKPNRYFDVLFN

-680 ESDKETYTQNFP
+680 EADKENYSQNFP
-692 LISKIRKTDLKK
+692 LISKIRRTDLKK

-714 DKTGIN
+714 DNTGIN
-720 KIYQNDEIEK
+720 KIYSNDEIEK

-762 YIKIFRDGDYVGQME
+762 YIKLFRDGDYIGQME

-786 ENYSKTLKILRTLI
+786 ENYDKTLKILRTLI
-800 EYPNIYYKI
+800 EYPNIYYKV

-815 VYIKILLKLKNE
+815 IYIKILLKLRNE

-834 DILDDCYND
+834 DMLDDCYNE

-851 NLEAYY
+851 NSETYY

-862 VKYLGEYKETNFNTF
+862 VKYLGEYKETNFNKF

-889 NKIIEKF
+889 NKIIDKF

-981 KFNEILNEI
+981 KYNEILNEI

-997 INNDTENYELKV
+997 INNDTENYELRV

-1022 SQNFSEFSKNLLF
+1022 SQNFSDFSNYLLK
-1035 FVLGE
+1035 FVLE
-1040 ENINN
+1040 EEEDINKN
-1045 INYTNS
+1045 TINEKN
-1051 NIDNNN
+1051 DN
-1057 NINSFSTKNNLEI
+1057 NINSFSIKKNFSM

-1077 SYLFEDNILYFE
+1077 SYLFEDNIIYFDS
-1089 TIEDKIILLSSLKKI
+1089 IEDKIIFLSSLKKI
-1104 LFSPICYIRG
+1104 LFSPICYLRG
-1114 DCRYIMQELY
+1114 DCRYIMQDIYE
-1124 SKFFSQEIK
+1124 KFFYQEISK
-1133 EKEKY
+1133 
-1138 KDKEKSEVKEDYNS
+1138 KSINKNNKNEI
-1152 KEFLL
+1152 EFL

-1183 EDRASLESEDD
+1183 EDRASMESDD
-1194 ENNEQDDMSNDTNRP
+1194 DDNNDQDDISNDTHRQVN
-1209 GSING
+1209 ING
-1214 INSVQIKK
+1214 INSLQIKK

-1232 ALNNIDIN
+1232 ALNNLEIN
-1240 LEKSFNEILIDI
+1240 LDNSFNEILLNIID
-1252 VEKLWGHPIAEP
+1252 KLWGHPISEP

-1278 QQYMDIINNPI
+1278 KQYMDIIETPI

-1294 KKKILRNEYDSF
+1294 KNKILRNEYDSF
-1306 MSFNKDV
+1306 ISFNKDI
-1313 NLMFYN
+1313 NLMFNN
-1319 CRLFNQRG
+1319 CRLFNERG
-1327 SPLYIQGNHLEDYY
+1327 SQLYIQGIHLEDYY
-1341 KLITTPLKKNKLL
+1341 KLITTPLKKNKIL
-1354 NKNYQPIGNIKISL
+1354 NKNYNPGNLKISIGNNLNENQKNEDTNKNIINNKNINNDLKIKINSKNAFDYDKNQL
-1368 DGNNNNI
+1368 NNNNNKFI
-1375 IESDKKLNSEEKN
+1375 IPSNVIHFNNIDEESDN
-1388 SNMNYINKI
+1388 
-1397 NINLNNSDIK
+1397 
-1407 SKSSNKNNHFLSYDK
+1407 
-1422 NENHEENNKFMIPS
+1422 
-1436 SIMDFHDYEEGES
+1436 
-1449 SKNNVELLNK
+1449 KNNVELLNK
-1459 KEVLSKNKNHNKK
+1459 KEVLGKNKNHNNKK
-1472 NKSNKNKKT
+1472 NKNNKNKSKKYN
-1481 ITTTNQSSNF
+1481 ITNNTNSSF
-1491 IINLDEKDE
+1491 IINLDEKDEDL